1 VLAHLL
7 AWDRFRRN
15 IRLTL
20 IEERQVSIRLTR
32 SQAAEWL
39 NAHGYPIKHTYF
51 ELLCSPKV
59 GQGPRIAGRFG
70 QRVLY
75 RPEDLAAWAEARF
88 KPEAA

>member
-1 VLAHLL
+1 MSV
-7 AWDRFRRN
+7 
-15 IRLTL
+15 
-20 IEERQVSIRLTR
+20 RLTR

-59 GQGPRIAGRFG
+59 GQGPRVAGRFG

-75 RPEDLAAWAEARF
+75 TPADLDAWAQARF
-88 KPEAA
+88 KLEEA